1 MKGIYITKVDN
12 EYNLD
17 IGVCKKILGEINAF
31 KNLGNNIDY
40 VRLKNKDIY
49 INDEKLGSTDTRYF
63 ACKDIY
69 KGLKNINLNYD
80 FAYLRYCR
88 GNYNFYKIIKL
99 LYKNNIKIIVEIPTY
114 PYRSE
119 INTESVTGVIDL
131 TLDKIIVPLLK
142 RYVYRI
148 SVTSDDE
155 EIFGIKTIKI
165 NNGIEID
172 RFKLVSYSNRNIDK
186 VNLVGI
192 GNLAKWH
199 GYDRIIEGLNNYY
212 KSNTG
217 SVKQQEVH
225 FYIIG
230 EGNEKNNLKDLMQ
243 KHNLS
248 KYVHFLGAKN
258 GEELDNIFDDMDI
271 GVSSLALYRAGGGH
285 DPIKSKEFLA
295 RGLPVIL
302 GYIDRL
308 INMNLP
314 YVFKVEEE
322 DKPVDIDALLKK
334 YNEILDIKPEGIRE
348 YAKENLTWEFQMKK
362 IIAELK

>member
-1 MKGIYITKVDN
+1 MKGIYITKVDT

-17 IGVCKKILGEINAF
+17 IGVSKKILGEINAF
-31 KNLGNNIDY
+31 KNLENSIDY

-49 INDEKLGSTDTRYF
+49 INDKKLGSTDTRYF

-69 KGLKNINLNYD
+69 KALKNINLNYD

-99 LYKNNIKIIVEIPTY
+99 LYKNNVKIIVEIPTY

-119 INTESVTGVIDL
+119 ISSRSVTGIIDL
-131 TLDKIIVPLLK
+131 TLDKAVVPLLK
-142 RYVYRI
+142 KYVYRI

-172 RFKLVSYSNRNIDK
+172 RFKLVNYNNRSIDK
-186 VNLVGI
+186 INLVGI

-199 GYDRIIEGLNNYY
+199 GYDRVIEGLNNYY
-212 KSNTG
+212 KGNKILSN
-217 SVKQQEVH
+217 QEVH

-230 EGNEKNNLKDLMQ
+230 EGNEKSNLEDLMQ
-243 KHNLS
+243 KYDLS
-248 KYVHFLGAKN
+248 KYIHFLGAKN
-258 GEELDNIFDDMDI
+258 GEELDSIFDDMDI

-302 GYIDRL
+302 GYADRL
-308 INMNLP
+308 IDMKLP
-314 YVFKVEEE
+314 YIFKFEEE
-322 DKPVDIDALLKK
+322 DKPIDIGVLLKK
-334 YNEILDIKPEGIRE
+334 YNQISNIKPEEIRK

-362 IIAELK
+362 VIKELT